1 MTRREGAAEPVEM
14 RAQPASELVWRL
26 ANAGFAARC
35 LQVVA
40 ELGVADRI
48 DEAPVPVA
56 ALASS
61 CAVDIDAL
69 DRILRLL
76 AVHGVFVRDADR
88 YGHTPASRL
97 LRSDSAGSMRPYA
110 RLRGM
115 PLLRESLS
123 ELDRSVRIGRPALD
137 AVDSRGLWA
146 YLNEHPDEAEMFDH
160 AMTGKAIAGV
170 AGVLATYDFG
180 GFTTVVDVGGGRG
193 HLLRAVLDAAPSAT
207 GVLFDLP
214 EVIQRLQ
221 VGHQRMITNAGSFFT
236 DPLPQADAYI
246 LMDVLH
252 DWPDD
257 ECETILRAVRRA
269 APTGA
274 TLLVVEAIV
283 PEGPVDPRT
292 ATLDVMMLVL
302 TGGGRER
309 TAGQL
314 EALLTRAGFVL
325 DAVLDT
331 PGPVRIAEARA
342 V

>member
-1 MTRREGAAEPVEM
+1 MTRTAGEAKPVEV
-14 RAQPASELVWRL
+14 RAQHASELVWRL
-26 ANAGFAARC
+26 ANGEVAARC

-48 DEAPVPVA
+48 EEAPVSVA

-61 CAVDIDAL
+61 CTVDVDAL

-76 AVHGVFVRDADR
+76 AVHGVFERDADG
-88 YGHTPASRL
+88 YVHTPASRL

-115 PLLRESLS
+115 PLLRRSLS
-123 ELDRSVRIGRPALD
+123 GLDRSVRTGRPALD
-137 AVDSRGLWA
+137 AVESRGLWA
-146 YLNEHPDEAEMFDH
+146 YLHEHPDEAEVFDR
-160 AMTGKAIAGV
+160 AMSGKAVAGV
-170 AGVLATYDFG
+170 AGVLASYDFG
-180 GFTTVVDVGGGRG
+180 GFTTIVDVGGGRG
-193 HLLRAVLDAAPSAT
+193 HLLRAVLDAAPSAS

-214 EVIQRLQ
+214 EVIQRLEIR
-221 VGHQRMITNAGSFFT
+221 HPRMTTVAGSFFV
-236 DPLPQADAYI
+236 DPVPSGDAYV

-252 DWPDD
+252 DWPN
-257 ECETILRAVRRA
+257 EKCETILRAVRA
-269 APTGA
+269 APAGA

-283 PEGPVDPRT
+283 PDGPVDPRT
-292 ATLDVMMLVL
+292 ATLDVTMLVL

-314 EALLTRAGFVL
+314 ETLFTRSGFVL
-325 DAVLDT
+325 ESVLDT
-331 PGPVRIAEARA
+331 PGPVRIAEART

>member
-1 MTRREGAAEPVEM
+1 M
-14 RAQPASELVWRL
+14 S
-26 ANAGFAARC
+26 AGRGRTGGC
-35 LQVVA
+35 R
-40 ELGVADRI
+40 RI

-56 ALASS
+56 ALASA
-61 CAVDIDAL
+61 CAVDVDAL

-76 AVHGVFVRDADR
+76 AVHGVFERDADR

-97 LRSDSAGSMRPYA
+97 LRSDASGSMRPYA

-115 PLLRESLS
+115 PLLRRSLS
-123 ELDRSVRIGRPALD
+123 ELDRSVRIGRPALE
-137 AVDSRGLWA
+137 AVESRGLWA

-180 GFTTVVDVGGGRG
+180 GFTTIVDVGGGRG

-221 VGHQRMITNAGSFFT
+221 VGHERMITTAGSFFA
-236 DPLPQADAYI
+236 DPLPQADAYV

-269 APTGA
+269 APVGA

-283 PEGPVDPRT
+283 PEGPVDPRSMNST
-292 ATLDVMMLVL
+292 SRLVK
-302 TGGGRER
+302 
-309 TAGQL
+309 TAGL
-314 EALLTRAGFVL
+314 SRLLAWPASGITAYLASGSRWAHPRMSVAMSPMWSSCPCTSSAG
-325 DAVLDT
+325 T
-331 PGPVRIAEARA
+331 GSR
-342 V
+342 